1 MGDVSVWRWQAAV
14 GLAAV
19 GQLAAGLVFFVGTPL
34 RDAAPFG
41 LALGGGTGL
50 LSVAALRGRGLARV
64 AVAANV
70 LLAGMAFLGAVP
82 VAIGLA
88 TGAAEP
94 RLAWNALGAL
104 ALAAASAGSAAG
116 LRRVWRRQPR
126 PPAEPAHA
134 PDAGRGIG

>member
-1 MGDVSVWRWQAAV
+1 MGDARVWRWRAGV

-19 GQLAAGLVFFVGTPL
+19 GQLAAGLVFFVETSL

-41 LALGGGTGL
+41 LALCGGTGL
-50 LSVAALRGRGLARV
+50 LSVAALRGRGLART

-70 LLAGMAFLGAVP
+70 LLGGMAFLGAIP
-82 VAIGLA
+82 VVAGLL

-94 RLAWNALGAL
+94 RLAWNALGAG

-116 LRRVWRRQPR
+116 LRRVWRGQRR
-126 PPAEPAHA
+126 PPAEPAAA
-134 PDAGRGIG
+134 PDRDGTG